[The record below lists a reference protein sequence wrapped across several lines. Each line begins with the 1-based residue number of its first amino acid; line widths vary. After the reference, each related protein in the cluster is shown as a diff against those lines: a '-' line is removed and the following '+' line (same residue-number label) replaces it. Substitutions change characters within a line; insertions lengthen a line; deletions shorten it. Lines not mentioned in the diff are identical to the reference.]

1 MKNYSK
7 KTKRKMK
14 KHKKIN
20 YRNQR
25 LDKRV

>member
-1 MKNYSK
+1 MRNDSK

-14 KHKKIN
+14 KRKKIN